1 MTTTIDFVGICT
13 HLPMPPDH
21 RVVLVNGTSGL
32 RVDGDVRVAGSQKK
46 IAIPPHFATI
56 EFKQGEFIVRKGTA
70 FGGTTI
76 ELGKRYPLTGV
87 HVHQRENVDLP
98 LLYSRSWSDMPKLTR
113 HAQAFSWSLSRDV
126 TEYGRVSAY
135 VEVRGGTFGTKTLPS
150 GMVYAHLEI
159 EDPAQI
165 ELVHIWSGQPIG
177 VIEPGKDAH
186 IVIRNEPDTPA
197 GESDLDFLLHYRI
210 FDSLPFDISPPK
222 SKVGIP
228 GPAAGCSNSLY
239 P

>member
-1 MTTTIDFVGICT
+1 MTTTIDFLGICT

-32 RVDGDVRVAGSQKK
+32 RVDGDVRVDGTQKK
-46 IAIPPHFATI
+46 ITIPPHFATM
-56 EFKQGEFIVRKGTA
+56 EFKKGEFKVRPETA
-70 FGGTTI
+70 FGPI
-76 ELGKRYPLTGV
+76 ELGKRYSLTGL
-87 HVHQRENVDLP
+87 HVHQRENVDFP

-135 VEVRGGTFGTKTLPS
+135 VEVRGGTFGTKTERT
-150 GMVYAHLEI
+150 GMVYAQLEI
-159 EDPAQI
+159 EEPAQL
-165 ELVHIWSGQPIG
+165 ELIHIWSGQSLC

-186 IVIRNEPDTPA
+186 IVIRNEPETSA
-197 GESDLDFLLHYRI
+197 GETDLDFLLHYRI
-210 FDSLPFDISPPK
+210 FDALPFEITPPK
-222 SKVGIP
+222 STGLP
-228 GPAAGCSNSLY
+228 GPSAGCSNSLY

>member
-1 MTTTIDFVGICT
+1 MTTIDFLGICT

-32 RVDGDVRVAGSQKK
+32 RVDSDVRVAGAQKK
-46 IAIPPHFATI
+46 ISIPPHLATI
-56 EFKQGEFIVRKGTA
+56 EFQKGQFNVLQGTA
-70 FGGTTI
+70 FCGTI
-76 ELGKRYPLTGV
+76 ELGKRYSLTGL
-87 HVHQRENVDLP
+87 HIHQRENVDLP

-135 VEVRGGTFGTKTLPS
+135 IEVRGGTFGTKTLPT
-150 GMVYAHLEI
+150 GMVHAQLEI
-159 EDPAQI
+159 EDPAQL
-165 ELVHIWSGQPIG
+165 ELMHIWSGQSIG

-186 IVIRNEPDTPA
+186 IVIRNEPDHSA
-197 GESDLDFLLHYRI
+197 GETDLDFLLHYRI
-210 FDSLPFDISPPK
+210 FDALPFEITPPK
-222 SKVGIP
+222 TNEGVPP
-228 GPAAGCSNSLY
+228 GPSAGCSNSLY